1 MPISEG
7 LEPRSLGNR
16 GTFESEELRR
26 VANESHLS
34 VLKEGVRAW
43 NQWRRANPLD
53 QAILVGADLSQVDL
67 SGTGLRSANLGD
79 SCEAQNQALMPNDGS
94 D

>member
-1 MPISEG
+1 MPFREH
-7 LEPRSLGNR
+7 R

-79 SCEAQNQALMPNDGS
+79 SCKAQNQALMPNDGS